1 MKTYQVHAKRWDRGW
16 ELHIDGVGVTQA
28 RHLTEAEEM
37 ARDYIA
43 MALGLDDDA
52 FTVVMEDIHVDAEI
66 DALSTE
72 ARQAQREAERMQREA
87 VRKIGCTVTKLQGR
101 GLNNREIARYL
112 RISPQRVSQ
121 ISSRQKR
128 PAEQHDHL

>member
-1 MKTYQVHAKRWDRGW
+1 M
-16 ELHIDGVGVTQA
+16 TQA

-43 MALGLDDDA
+43 MALDLDDDT
-52 FTVVMEDIHVDAEI
+52 FTVVIEDIKVDAEI

-72 ARQAQREAERMQREA
+72 ARQAQREAERMQQEA
-87 VRKIGCTVTKLQGR
+87 ARKIGCTVTKLQR
-101 GLNNREIARYL
+101 HGLNNREIARYL

-128 PAEQHDHL
+128 PTDQPEHL